1 MQVAILGASGFVGS
15 FLAAYFQQKGL
26 EIVPLGR
33 KDLTNLDELALKL
46 DKVDTLINLAGA
58 PISKRWTE
66 EYKKVLYSSRIES
79 TKILAQAILKTQNR
93 PCNYFSASAVGIY
106 APLEDRVQDEE
117 NFVYGENFLS
127 KICQDWEK
135 EALQFTNFNL
145 RVVIFRFGVVLGKG
159 GALAKLLPFFRWGIG
174 GKIASGNQGFP
185 WVHLEDLARAFYWAL
200 NKKDARGIYNL
211 CAPQLTTNKDFT
223 RTLARVLKRPAF
235 FPVPRFILKLALGE
249 GEMVLTQGAKVVP
262 SRLQKEGFSF
272 KYNKLEEAL
281 KNIWEHWS

>member
-135 EALQFTNFNL
+135 EALQFTNFNF

>member
-174 GKIASGNQGFP
+174 GKIASGNHGFP